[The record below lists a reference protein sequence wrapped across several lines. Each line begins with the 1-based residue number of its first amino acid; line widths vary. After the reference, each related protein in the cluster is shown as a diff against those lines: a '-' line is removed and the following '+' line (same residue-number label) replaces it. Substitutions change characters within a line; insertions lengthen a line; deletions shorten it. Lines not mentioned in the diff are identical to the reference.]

1 MSSKKNKV
9 VIQHKNLPA
18 LVVDTDEKEGIVTE
32 IVAVFGNIDDGG
44 DIIHPGAFKK
54 TIVEN
59 FHRVKVLDQH
69 KTDSVL
75 RVIGKPLSLREISK
89 NELPKE
95 LKDRYPDAVGGLEA
109 KTQYLIDTPEGLGV
123 FKRID
128 KGAVTERSFGYDIV
142 QADVSKVVVEGKTKV
157 VTNLREL
164 RLWEISPVIWGMNPA
179 TMTVDVKEGNPESA
193 KEYTPEG
200 PQQRLGDVLMGGVHW
215 TLVRKASLWLEQG
228 FLSTEEYLS
237 INTLATQIVEL
248 IQTSTSEDVLMR
260 PLNTPLY
267 TESFWER
274 GDPNNQKD
282 KDEAPVE
289 ESGVSPAAEGE
300 AAQDDQAEPDTS
312 EDVADAAPL
321 TPEADSTADDAAAEL
336 AEKVKRQRLMLR
348 LLEVSE

>member
-1 MSSKKNKV
+1 MPTKRDQVEIK
-9 VIQHKNLPA
+9 HKNLPA
-18 LVVDTDEKEGIVTE
+18 LVVETDEKLGIVTE
-32 IVAVFGNIDDGG
+32 IVAVFGNIDDGD

-54 TIVEN
+54 TILEN
-59 FHRVKVLDQH
+59 FHRIRVLDQH

-75 RVIGKPLSLREISK
+75 RVVGKPLSLREIGK
-89 NELPKE
+89 NELPKA

-179 TMTVDVKEGNPESA
+179 TMTVDVKEGNPSDQ

-200 PQQRLGDVLMGGVHW
+200 PQKRLGDVLIGGVHW
-215 TLVRKASLWLEQG
+215 GIIAKVSTWLETG
-228 FLSTEEYLS
+228 YLSTEEYLAF
-237 INTLATQIVEL
+237 NTLATQIVEL

-260 PLNTPLY
+260 PLATPVYVDWL
-267 TESFWER
+267 WER
-274 GDPNNQKD
+274 GAPNNQKD
-282 KDEAPVE
+282 EAPE

-321 TPEADSTADDAAAEL
+321 TADEDSTAEKAAAEL